1 MPGTMRRA
9 SSPLDY
15 QTLNKTMLFVSTS
28 LAAGLVGIISFTQA
42 DSAVSDPELAEVART
57 LAEEAPAEP
66 DGTAP

>member
-1 MPGTMRRA
+1 
-9 SSPLDY
+9 
-15 QTLNKTMLFVSTS
+15 MLFVSTS